1 MNAKNTTRL
10 LTAVLVL
17 QVLTLM
23 GQWFSPS
30 YTSPAAAQI
39 PDGGALKIQTV
50 DELKSVNAK
59 LDKLISILESGKL
72 QVRTSSDGEKK

>member
-1 MNAKNTTRL
+1 MNSKNTTRL

-17 QVLTLM
+17 QGLTLM

-30 YTSPAAAQI
+30 YTSTASAQI
-39 PDGGALKIQTV
+39 PDSGALRIQTV

-72 QVRTSSDGEKK
+72 QVRATSDDAKK